1 MTNSTRL
8 AMLRY
13 RESLLTSRGEA
24 MNANLLRKIRRNIR
38 KYEALI

>member
-13 RESLLTSRGEA
+13 RETLLLSRGEV

-38 KYEALI
+38 KYEALV

>member
-1 MTNSTRL
+1 MSNSTIL

-13 RESLLTSRGEA
+13 RESLLLSRDEA

-38 KYEALI
+38 KYEALV